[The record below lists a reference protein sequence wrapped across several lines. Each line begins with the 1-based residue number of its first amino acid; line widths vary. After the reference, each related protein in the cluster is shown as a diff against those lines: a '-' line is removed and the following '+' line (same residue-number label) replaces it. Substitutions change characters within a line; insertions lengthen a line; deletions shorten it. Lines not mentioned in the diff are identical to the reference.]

1 MKKKVFAGVG
11 LIFLANLIYGDAAGA
26 TKNKKVEKIEKDEQS
41 KTYISRHDGEEKIIE
56 VNSVNFIKL
65 SKKANEIFIPNPDIA
80 DVEMLSDSSLYLTG
94 LAPGTTSLV
103 AHDKQGNVIAD
114 YKIRVTYPVKQIK
127 SAIKE
132 MYPDTDVE
140 IISIDDSIILKGRAP
155 SPEIALD
162 VQDIT
167 GRFVNNAKIINKL
180 SIQTATQVMLKVKIA
195 EVSRTIA
202 KNLGINWRALSS
214 GKDVTGMHFGF
225 TSGNAS
231 SFPAFTSSTAELSG
245 VLSAQNGVLGSD
257 LPGGRWLAH
266 IGGGNGL
273 SALIEALASESF
285 ASVLAEPTLIAISGK
300 TATFKAG
307 GEEGYRVKQ
316 TGGDVTTTEFKQ
328 WGTSIEFTP
337 IVMSEDRINI
347 RVKPIVSTVSHE
359 NHDDVPS
366 LTTKEA
372 ETTVELGSGQSLAIA
387 GLLQSTKN
395 SNAAETPFLA
405 DIPIIG
411 SLFRSSQINSTEKEL
426 IIVVT
431 PYIVKP
437 SSKPLKAPTDM
448 VPRMYSPLESV
459 LARRFHRGIKKSH
472 SAGFSIL

>member
-1 MKKKVFAGVG
+1 MKKKVFVGVG
-11 LIFLANLIYGDAAGA
+11 LVLLASFICGNVAGTA
-26 TKNKKVEKIEKDEQS
+26 KSKKNEKIEKDEQP
-41 KTYISRHDGEEKIIE
+41 KTYISRHDGEEKVIE

-65 SKKANEIFIPNPDIA
+65 NKKANEIFIPNPNIA

-103 AHDKQGNVIAD
+103 AHDKQGNIIAD
-114 YKIRVTYPVKQIK
+114 YKIIVTYPVKQIK

-140 IISIDDSIILKGRAP
+140 IISIDDSIILKGRVP

-167 GRFVNNAKIINKL
+167 GRFVNNTKIINKL

-231 SFPAFTSSTAELSG
+231 SFPAFTSSTTELAG
-245 VLSAQNGVLGSD
+245 VLSAQNGVLGID

-307 GEEGYRVKQ
+307 GEEGYRTKQ
-316 TGGDVTTTEFKQ
+316 TGGDVVTTEFKQ
-328 WGTSIEFTP
+328 WGTSLEFTP
-337 IVMSEDRINI
+337 VVMSEDRISI
-347 RVKPIVSTVSHE
+347 RVKPVVSTVSHE
-359 NHDDVPS
+359 NQNDIPS

-372 ETTVELGSGQSLAIA
+372 ETTVELGSGQSLVIA
-387 GLLQSTKN
+387 GLLQTTKN
-395 SNAAETPFLA
+395 SNASETPFLA
-405 DIPIIG
+405 DMPIIG

-437 SSKPLKAPTDM
+437 SSKPLKVPTDM

-459 LARRFHRGIKKSH
+459 L
-472 SAGFSIL
+472 